1 MGVRLGR
8 ASFVTG
14 RGQRDLP
21 AWQFSCGRFRERVS
35 VLAVVPFNAPPLR
48 RLDPDGVGNSE
59 DGEQAVISAGGR
71 TLRISFIGGHAGNR
85 PCDDSYSA
93 TARQSNRAVAFTIYE
108 HPAPAPPNTACALI
122 GYQRTAVVR
131 LSRPLGARVL
141 VDSTDGGVIPVAR
154 NPTFR

>member
-1 MGVRLGR
+1 VGVRLGR